1 MVSFAMLVSWEIWKE
16 KMHMFFQN
24 QAITSTMLVSK
35 IKDEICRESRL
46 SFLLLALSMKGFVR
60 LLKNLLLFNKNDKSF
75 SLF

>member
-1 MVSFAMLVSWEIWKE
+1 MVSFTMLVSWETWKE
-16 KMHMFFQN
+16 KNAHVFQN